1 VTQNETPI
9 LALVVSVVLA
19 SHAHAQVKP
28 FGILDCTPQQGVRFC
43 PGSVATRVKTF
54 DGVPLDVN
62 VTLPATG
69 DRNLPLVIQLH
80 GWGGAKGGLSASLEW
95 AAAGYAVLNYTARGF
110 GDSCGSAASRA
121 ADPQGCAAGW
131 IHLADSRFEV
141 RDSQYLAGL
150 LVDQRL
156 VDPKK
161 IGVTGISY
169 GAGQSLELATLRD
182 RVRQEDGTLT
192 PWRSPH
198 GRTIRLAAAAPN
210 ASWSDLVHS
219 LTPNGRTLD
228 YVVTSATADLVPFG
242 VMKQSFLSGLLLLG
256 SLTGFYAPPGMDPSA
271 DLNTW
276 YTVTQAG
283 EPYDPMNAGAIAD
296 ELAHN
301 HSAYY
306 LPAKKVAPILIAN
319 GFTDDLFP
327 VLEAVRY
334 VNRFPKATIAQF
346 HADMGHMRGQN
357 KPADEAL
364 LSARIH
370 DWFDHYVKHQH
381 RAVLKGIEV
390 LTQTCPTTAPSG
402 GPFLARSWRDLHPG
416 EVRMTD
422 PTAKTIP
429 SVGDMLGSKVNPVGG
444 GGACVRT
451 DAADQPAA
459 ATYRLPATTGS
470 GYTLLGAPT
479 VIATL
484 TVTGPPANDAEL
496 AGRLWDVAPDGM
508 QTLVARALYRPS
520 VASGQIVFQLNAN
533 GWHFDTGHIPKLELL
548 GSDADPQSF
557 FGSYGRPSNFP
568 FTLGVSNLALRLP
581 THEPPDGGQ
590 ILAPAPPIVP
600 GA

>member
-1 VTQNETPI
+1 VAQNQVPI
-9 LALVVSVVLA
+9 LALVVFLVL
-19 SHAHAQVKP
+19 SHHAHAQVQP

-43 PGSVATRVKTF
+43 PGSIATRVKTF
-54 DGVPLDVN
+54 DGVPLDVD

-69 DRNLPLVIQLH
+69 NHNLPLVIQLH
-80 GWGGAKGGLSASLEW
+80 GWGGRKGGLAASLEW
-95 AAAGYAVLNYTARGF
+95 AAAGYAVINYTARGF

-156 VDPKK
+156 VGPRK
-161 IGVTGISY
+161 IAVTGGSY
-169 GAGQSLELATLRD
+169 GGGQSLELATLRD
-182 RVRQEDGTLT
+182 RVRLNDGTLI

-198 GRTIRLAAAAPN
+198 GRPMRLAAAAPIVP
-210 ASWSDLVHS
+210 WSDLVHS

-228 YVVTSATADLVPFG
+228 YVVTSDTADLVPFG
-242 VMKQSFLSGLLLLG
+242 VMKQSFLTGLLLLG
-256 SLTGFYAPPGMDPSA
+256 SATGFYAPQGVDASA

-283 EPYDPMNAGAIAD
+283 EPYDPMTAGAIAD
-296 ELAHN
+296 ELSHN

-306 LPAKKVAPILIAN
+306 LPLARKPAPTLIAN

-370 DWFDHYVKHQH
+370 DWFDRYVKHRH
-381 RAVLKGIEV
+381 RAALKGVEV
-390 LTQTCPTTAPSG
+390 LTQTCPKSAPSG

-416 EVRMTD
+416 EVRVTD
-422 PTAKTIP
+422 PTAKTIA
-429 SVGDMLGSKVNPVGG
+429 SVGDTLGPMLDPVFG

-451 DAADQPAA
+451 VATDQPST
-459 ATYRLPATTGS
+459 ATYRLPAATGG

-484 TVTGPPANDAEL
+484 TVTGPPADDAEL

-508 QTLVARALYRPS
+508 QTLVARALYRPG

-533 GWHFDTGHIPKLELL
+533 GWHFDPGHIPKLELL
-548 GSDADPQSF
+548 GSDAP
-557 FGSYGRPSNFP
+557 YGRPSNFP
-568 FTLGVSNLALRLP
+568 FTLGVSNLELRLP

-590 ILAPAPPIVP
+590 IRAPAPPVMP